1 MNTAIIANYKNVSTA
16 VDYIRKFT
24 NISPDIG
31 IICGSGLGK
40 LVEDIEEQTT
50 IPYGDIPNFPRT
62 TASVAGHI
70 GNLVLGSL
78 GGHKV
83 VAMQGRFHMYEG
95 YTNEEIA
102 FPIRVMKLLGVRVL
116 LITNLAGG
124 INRKL
129 KSGDFVV
136 IKGHINFPGFG
147 LNNVLVGPNQDE
159 FGPRFLEL
167 SNAYNRH
174 LRQLALDISRKNN
187 FYDLVHEG
195 VYAFNGG
202 PTYET
207 PDESNMLLKLGCDAV
222 GMSTVPE
229 VLVAHHCGIKVL
241 AISLIANNSILDAEN
256 DVTIDHEKVLAV
268 AAKRADLLRMWF
280 KNIITGLP
288 LD

>member
-222 GMSTVPE
+222 GKFE
-229 VLVAHHCGIKVL
+229 IYFLNL
-241 AISLIANNSILDAEN
+241 
-256 DVTIDHEKVLAV
+256 
-268 AAKRADLLRMWF
+268 
-280 KNIITGLP
+280 
-288 LD
+288 